1 MQLLFCLNCTFIY
14 TYASNTWFVLKGSY
28 CSPMKW
34 KLLCVSAILYF
45 LFPLVLSAQLA
56 DLARVDFTILPSG
69 SSNFEFS
76 RIRGYFNYPVK
87 LKNEKGFLFLGL
99 DYSNINFVYNQ
110 AELSFDTEVITEFQI
125 IDLNIGYAVKLKN
138 DWLLGARFTPGISS
152 NLKLFDSSTE
162 DIVFSGDLVF
172 IKDMKDQ
179 STTTPYRLIIGV
191 SYSGN
196 RGFPFPLPFLSYYRK
211 FHSNWSYNLGIPK
224 TNLQYYFSDRN
235 RLKLY
240 AQLDGFTANI
250 NSGTPVEQDVA
261 QSINMSLILAGIQ
274 YEFHFKD
281 HFEFYFRTSYILNRN
296 VQLRD
301 TKKNDIYLID
311 DSNGGYISTGLR
323 IKI

>member
-1 MQLLFCLNCTFIY
+1 
-14 TYASNTWFVLKGSY
+14 
-28 CSPMKW
+28 MKW
-34 KLLCVSAILYF
+34 KLFCVSAILYF
-45 LFPLVLSAQLA
+45 LSPLVLSAQLV

-69 SSNFEFS
+69 ASNFEFS
-76 RIRGYFNYPVK
+76 RVRGNFNYPIK
-87 LKNEKGFLFLGL
+87 LNNENGYLFLGL
-99 DYSNINFVYNQ
+99 DYSNINFVYNRD
-110 AELSFDTEVITEFQI
+110 ELSLDTEALTEFQI
-125 IDLNIGYAVKLKN
+125 IDLNIGYVVKLKN

-172 IKDMKDQ
+172 IKDMKDK
-179 STTTPYRLIIGV
+179 SKTTPYRLIIGV

-196 RGFPFPLPFLSYYRK
+196 RGFPVPLPFLSYYRK
-211 FHSNWSYNLGIPK
+211 FHPNWSFNLGVPK
-224 TNLQYYFSDRN
+224 TNLQYHFSEKN

-250 NSGTPVEQDVA
+250 NGGIPVDQDVA

-274 YEFHFKD
+274 YEYHFKD
-281 HFEFYFRTSYILNRN
+281 HFEFYLRTSYILNRN

-301 TKKNDIYLID
+301 AKKNDIYLID

>member
-1 MQLLFCLNCTFIY
+1 
-14 TYASNTWFVLKGSY
+14 
-28 CSPMKW
+28 MKL
-34 KLLCVSAILYF
+34 KLLCISAILYF
-45 LFPLVLSAQLA
+45 LFPMALSAQLA

-76 RIRGYFNYPVK
+76 RIRGNFNYPIK
-87 LKNEKGFLFLGL
+87 LKKEKGYLFLGL
-99 DYSNINFVYNQ
+99 DYSNINFVYN
-110 AELSFDTEVITEFQI
+110 AGELSFDTEAITEFQI

-152 NLKLFDSSTE
+152 NLRLFNSSTE

-172 IKDMKDQ
+172 MKDMKDQ
-179 STTTPYRLIIGV
+179 NVAKPYRLIVGV

-196 RGFPFPLPFLSYYRK
+196 RGFPFPLPFISYYRK
-211 FHSNWSYNLGIPK
+211 IHPNWSYNLGIPK
-224 TNLQYYFSDRN
+224 TNLQYHFSEKN

-250 NSGTPVEQDVA
+250 NGGTTVDQDIA

-274 YEFHFKD
+274 YEYHFKD
-281 HFEFYFRTSYILNRN
+281 HFEFYLRTSYIVSRD

-301 TKKNDIYLID
+301 TKKNDIFLID
-311 DSNGGYISTGLR
+311 DSNGAYISTGLR

>member
-1 MQLLFCLNCTFIY
+1 
-14 TYASNTWFVLKGSY
+14 
-28 CSPMKW
+28 MKW
-34 KLLCVSAILYF
+34 KLFCVSTILYF
-45 LFPLVLSAQLA
+45 LLSPVLLAQLV

-69 SSNFEFS
+69 ASNFEFS
-76 RIRGYFNYPVK
+76 RIRGNFNYPIK
-87 LKNEKGFLFLGL
+87 LKNEKGYVFLGL

-110 AELSFDTEVITEFQI
+110 NELSFDTEVITEFQI
-125 IDLNIGYAVKLKN
+125 IDLNIVYVVKLKN
-138 DWLLGARFTPGISS
+138 DWMLGARFTPGISS
-152 NLKLFDSSTE
+152 NLKLFDSSAE

-179 STTTPYRLIIGV
+179 GNTTPYRLIVGI

-211 FHSNWSYNLGIPK
+211 FHPNWSYDLGIPK
-224 TNLQYYFSDRN
+224 TNLQYHFSEKN

-250 NSGTPVEQDVA
+250 NGGTLVDGDIA
-261 QSINMSLILAGIQ
+261 QSINMSLILSGIQ
-274 YEFHFKD
+274 YECHFKD
-281 HFEFYFRTSYILNRN
+281 HFEFYVRTSYILNRA

-301 TKKNDIYLID
+301 TKKKDIFLID
-311 DSNGGYISTGLR
+311 DSNGVYISTGLQ

>member
-1 MQLLFCLNCTFIY
+1 
-14 TYASNTWFVLKGSY
+14 
-28 CSPMKW
+28 MKW
-34 KLLCVSAILYF
+34 KLFCVSTILYF
-45 LFPLVLSAQLA
+45 LLSPVLLAQLV

-69 SSNFEFS
+69 ASNFEFS
-76 RIRGYFNYPVK
+76 RIRGNFNYPIK
-87 LKNEKGFLFLGL
+87 LKNEKGYVFLGL

-110 AELSFDTEVITEFQI
+110 NELSFDTEVITEFQI
-125 IDLNIGYAVKLKN
+125 IDLNIAYVVKLKN
-138 DWLLGARFTPGISS
+138 DWMLGARFTPGISS
-152 NLKLFDSSTE
+152 NLKLFDSSAE

-179 STTTPYRLIIGV
+179 GNTTPYRLIVGI

-211 FHSNWSYNLGIPK
+211 FHPNWSYDLGIPK
-224 TNLQYYFSDRN
+224 TNLQYHFSEKN

-250 NSGTPVEQDVA
+250 NGGTLVDGDIA
-261 QSINMSLILAGIQ
+261 QSINMSLILSGIQ
-274 YEFHFKD
+274 YECHFKD
-281 HFEFYFRTSYILNRN
+281 HFEFYVRTSYILNRA

-301 TKKNDIYLID
+301 TKKKDIFLID
-311 DSNGGYISTGLR
+311 DSNGVYISTGLQ

>member
-1 MQLLFCLNCTFIY
+1 
-14 TYASNTWFVLKGSY
+14 
-28 CSPMKW
+28 MKW
-34 KLLCVSAILYF
+34 KILGLSAALYF
-45 LFPLVLSAQLA
+45 LFSPVLSAQLV

-69 SSNFEFS
+69 ASNFEFS
-76 RIRGYFNYPVK
+76 RIRGNFNYPLK
-87 LKNEKGFLFLGL
+87 LKNEKGYLFLGL

-110 AELSFDTEVITEFQI
+110 EELSFDSEVITEFQI
-125 IDLNIGYAVKLKN
+125 IDLNIAYVVKLKN
-138 DWLLGARFTPGISS
+138 DWMLGARFSPGISS
-152 NLKLFDSSTE
+152 NLKLFDSSAE

-172 IKDMKDQ
+172 IKDKKDQ
-179 STTTPYRLIIGV
+179 SKTNPYRLIVGI

-196 RGFPFPLPFLSYYRK
+196 RGFPVPLPFLSYYRK
-211 FHSNWSYNLGIPK
+211 FHSNWSYDLGIPK
-224 TNLQYYFSDRN
+224 TNLQYHFSEKN

-250 NSGTPVEQDVA
+250 NGGTPVDQDIA

-274 YEFHFKD
+274 YECHFKD
-281 HFEFYFRTSYILNRN
+281 HFEFYLRTSYILSRD

-301 TKKNDIYLID
+301 SKKDDIFLID